1 MKAEKIRNKRGSWK
15 GFRIGGLP
23 YAKGTITQRD
33 HRSQLTT
40 TLTRE
45 IREDCPM
52 TGATMLAWRR
62 VADGRWEVVVV
73 QPGDIV
79 EKENAQ

>member
-15 GFRIGGLP
+15 GFRIGGET

-45 IREDCPM
+45 IREGCPM

-62 VADGRWEVVVV
+62 IDEKRWEVIVV